1 MRRKVSGI
9 SLRALSIKV
18 WAVSAVP
25 AGRSI
30 RWICSLRLVMKGA
43 SGGVKKR
50 SAEWAE
56 GERRKVQV
64 SREQSSGRKEGL

>member
-18 WAVSAVP
+18 WAASAVP
-25 AGRSI
+25 AERSI
-30 RWICSLRLVMKGA
+30 RWICSLGLVMKEA
-43 SGGVKKR
+43 SGGVKNR

-56 GERRKVQV
+56 
-64 SREQSSGRKEGL
+64 SGRRMVLVTREKSRGRKKEL

>member
-18 WAVSAVP
+18 WAASAVP
-25 AGRSI
+25 AERSI
-30 RWICSLRLVMKGA
+30 RWICSLGLVMKGA

-50 SAEWAE
+50 SAEWTE
-56 GERRKVQV
+56 GE
-64 SREQSSGRKEGL
+64 